1 MQVYQTDQ
9 NGIYLGPVEADESPL
24 EPGVFLIP
32 AGCIEEAP
40 PPIPSGSIARH
51 VGGAWQIEDMPDAQD
66 VPGFTL
72 PPTPE
77 QVQAGLRAAVT
88 AECDRRIA
96 GRFFFQGVRFD
107 FDADSR
113 QKISG
118 GAQWAA
124 LVKQGGAQA
133 GDFLWWGGPAPFVW
147 FAADNA
153 PIEMDADTVI
163 AFGIA
168 AARHVTA
175 HTYAARLLK
184 AMAEVPADFAAD
196 QYWP

>member
-1 MQVYQTDQ
+1 MIVYQTDHD
-9 NGIYLGPVEADESPL
+9 GVFRGPIEADESPL

-32 AGCIEEAP
+32 AGCVEEAP
-40 PPIPSGSIARH
+40 PSIPSGSVARL
-51 VGGAWQIEDMPDAQD
+51 VDGSWQIEAMADAPDL
-66 VPGFTL
+66 PGFTL
-72 PPTPE
+72 PPTSE

-96 GRFFFQGVRFD
+96 ERFFFQGVHFD

-113 QKISG
+113 QKVSG

-124 LVKQGGAQA
+124 LAKQGGAQA
-133 GDFLWWGGPAPFVW
+133 DDLLWWGGSEPFVW
-147 FAADNA
+147 FAADNS

-196 QYWP
+196 RYWP